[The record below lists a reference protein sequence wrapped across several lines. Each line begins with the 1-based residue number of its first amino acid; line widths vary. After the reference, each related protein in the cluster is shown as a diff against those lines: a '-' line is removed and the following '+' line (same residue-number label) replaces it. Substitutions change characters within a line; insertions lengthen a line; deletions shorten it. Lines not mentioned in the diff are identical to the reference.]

1 MHIYGSKAAQ
11 ERLALRKAEKIEK
24 SSMFNYYLEEA
35 QKITEAEIKNAE
47 HRHKENEKNTSLTD
61 ILQDRYL
68 DEFFENGSIF
78 GDLRLDP
85 RLFDLFG
92 DIFK

>member
-47 HRHKENEKNTSLTD
+47 HRHKESEKNTSLTD